1 MRRNRLR
8 IKRFDSK
15 TDTDRITYNKQRD
28 DYCVS
33 LIRKEKKIPI
43 AIILK

>member
-1 MRRNRLR
+1 MRRDRLR

-28 DYCVS
+28 YCVS